1 MGLTGL
7 GRIFSQI
14 IEQIGKGLR
23 YIGNKIS
30 HYIKLALH
38 YLYQYVKAFYK
49 YIGRLYRTFQED
61 PIRFMQFA
69 GSLAIMTY
77 YGVL

>member
-7 GRIFSQI
+7 GKIFAQVIRQI
-14 IEQIGKGLR
+14 AKGLR
-23 YIGNKIS
+23 YVGNKIS
-30 HYIKLALH
+30 HYIRLGIH
-38 YLYQYVKAFYK
+38 YLFEYIKAFWK
-49 YIGRLYRTFQED
+49 YLGRLYGTFQKD

-69 GSLAIMTY
+69 GSLAIMIY

>member
-7 GRIFSQI
+7 GKVFAQVIH
-14 IEQIGKGLR
+14 QIGTVVR
-23 YIGNKIS
+23 YIGTKIS
-30 HYIKLALH
+30 HYIKLGIH
-38 YLYQYVKAFYK
+38 YLFEYVKAFWK
-49 YIGRLYRTFQED
+49 YVGRLYGTFQRD

>member
-7 GRIFSQI
+7 GEIFSQI
-14 IEQIGKGLR
+14 IAQIGKGLR
-23 YIGNKIS
+23 YIGDKIS
-30 HYIKLALH
+30 HYIKLGLH
-38 YLYQYVKAFYK
+38 YLYQYVKAFWK
-49 YIGRLYRTFQED
+49 YLGKLYGTFQKD

>member
-7 GRIFSQI
+7 GRVFSQI
-14 IEQIGKGLR
+14 IEQVGKGLR

-30 HYIKLALH
+30 HYIKLGLH

-49 YIGRLYRTFQED
+49 YLGKLYRTFQED

>member
-7 GRIFSQI
+7 GKIFSQI
-14 IEQIGKGLR
+14 INQIGKGLR
-23 YIGNKIS
+23 YVGNKIS
-30 HYIKLALH
+30 HYIKLGLH
-38 YLYQYVKAFYK
+38 YLYQYVKAFWQYLGK
-49 YIGRLYRTFQED
+49 LYTTFQKD
-61 PIRFMQFA
+61 PIHFIQFT

>member
-7 GRIFSQI
+7 GKIFAQVIRQI
-14 IEQIGKGLR
+14 AKGLR

-30 HYIKLALH
+30 HYIKLGIH
-38 YLYQYVKAFYK
+38 YLFEYAKAFYH
-49 YIGRLYRTFQED
+49 YLGRLYRTFQED

-69 GSLAIMTY
+69 GSLAIMIY

>member
-7 GRIFSQI
+7 GKIFSQI
-14 IEQIGKGLR
+14 IRQIAKGLR
-23 YIGNKIS
+23 YIGTKIS
-30 HYIKLALH
+30 HYIKLGLH
-38 YLYQYVKAFYK
+38 YLYEYAKAFYR
-49 YIGRLYRTFQED
+49 YLVRLYGTFQRD

-69 GSLAIMTY
+69 GSLAIMIY

>member
-7 GRIFSQI
+7 GKIVSQI
-14 IEQIGKGLR
+14 IRQIAHGLE
-23 YIGNKIS
+23 YVGDKVS
-30 HYIKLALH
+30 HYIRLALH
-38 YLYQYVKAFYK
+38 YLYEFAKAFYHYLGK
-49 YIGRLYRTFQED
+49 LYDTFQRD
-61 PIRFMQFA
+61 PIRFLQFA

>member
-7 GRIFSQI
+7 GKIFSQI
-14 IEQIGKGLR
+14 INQIGKGLR

-30 HYIKLALH
+30 HYIKLGIH
-38 YLYQYVKAFYK
+38 YLYQYVKAFWHYLGK
-49 YIGRLYRTFQED
+49 LYDTFQKD

>member
-7 GRIFSQI
+7 GKIFSQVI
-14 IEQIGKGLR
+14 AQIGKGLR

-30 HYIKLALH
+30 HYIKLGLR
-38 YLYQYVKAFYK
+38 YLYGYVKAFYR
-49 YIGRLYRTFQED
+49 YLGRLYRTFQED
-61 PIRFMQFA
+61 PITFMQFA
-69 GSLAIMTY
+69 GSLAIMIY

>member
-7 GRIFSQI
+7 GKIFSQVI
-14 IEQIGKGLR
+14 AQIGKGLR

-30 HYIKLALH
+30 HYIKLGLH
-38 YLYQYVKAFYK
+38 YLYEYVKSFYR
-49 YIGRLYRTFQED
+49 YLVRLYDTFQKD

-69 GSLAIMTY
+69 GSLAIMIY

>member
-7 GRIFSQI
+7 GKIFSQVI
-14 IEQIGKGLR
+14 AQIGKGLR

-30 HYIKLALH
+30 YYIRLGIH
-38 YLYQYVKAFYK
+38 YLFQYVKMFLK
-49 YIGRLYRTFQED
+49 YLGRLYGTFQKD
-61 PIRFMQFA
+61 PITFLQFA